1 MQFDEK
7 YVINGLI
14 PFCER
19 RERIRNSFQK
29 KVTELTTQRIQTR
42 TELPSGATEN
52 TEAKNQTETS
62 FPQTVGRYHK
72 QIHRQKSLKITIP
85 NRISTNTN
93 YTHRKKK
100 WTETASINE
109 ERQPEQR
116 QSLERDTNCRIRGN
130 EYKNELQSYN
140 PTRFGS
146 KKTITVA
153 VFGSRGHP
161 TAMAGK
167 MKKSK

>member
-7 YVINGLI
+7 YVINRLI

-29 KVTELTTQRIQTR
+29 NYRANDATNTNTNW
-42 TELPSGATEN
+42 ATERRDRKHRSKKSN
-52 TEAKNQTETS
+52 WNFIPSE
-62 FPQTVGRYHK
+62 TVGRYHK

-93 YTHRKKK
+93 YSHRKKK
-100 WTETASINE
+100 WTETAIINE

-116 QSLERDTNCRIRGN
+116 QSLERDTNCRIRGK
-130 EYKNELQSYN
+130 EYKSELQSYN
-140 PTRFGS
+140 RTRFGS